1 LLSENDS
8 SVTEQSGRTVNYTY
22 DNLYRLTN
30 ETVALDPANVNGAVN
45 YTYDAVGNRKQMA
58 STLPGVA
65 AGLWNYDANDRFTA
79 GDTYDANG
87 NTISSGGIGNV
98 YDFENRLIQKG
109 GVTIVYD
116 GDGNRVA
123 KTVAGVTT
131 RYLVDVKNPTGY
143 AQVIAE
149 EFANTTNSATYIYGL
164 ERIARGYY
172 SSQFGGVQGFRY
184 YLYDGHGSVR
194 ALADTSG
201 NVTDTYD
208 YDAFGN
214 LLHSASTTC
223 SNSAGAISTVALGA
237 ACPAGSSPSPT
248 PNNYL
253 YSGEQFDPDLHL
265 YYNRA
270 RYLNV
275 STGRFWTM
283 DTFEGRSQDPISL
296 HKYLYVGADPINR
309 VDPRGKDFIDSIAAV
324 AVSATIFAAS
334 VPQLLSEAFEEGGTA
349 VGVLFN
355 EFGQVAENYAGQ
367 VLALVEDEI
376 GEIEILQQQNVG
388 GRVVDFVVRNAEAA
402 KQMFIEVKYGFP
414 STAEALSRLVAQV
427 QAASQ
432 AAQQGGGQVVLWTL
446 RSLTP
451 SQLQTLESELQNTN
465 VQVLSGVEALGK
477 AVLSY
482 FQ

>member
-1 LLSENDS
+1 
-8 SVTEQSGRTVNYTY
+8 
-22 DNLYRLTN
+22 
-30 ETVALDPANVNGAVN
+30 
-45 YTYDAVGNRKQMA
+45 MA

-65 AGLWNYDANDRFTA
+65 AGLWNYDANDRLTA

-109 GVTIVYD
+109 GVTTVYD

-172 SSQFGGVQGFRY
+172 SNQSGGVQGFRY

-214 LLHSASTTC
+214 LIHSTFTSVPPL
-223 SNSAGAISTVALGA
+223 GSTV
-237 ACPAGSSPSPT
+237 SPST
-248 PNNYL
+248 NNYL
-253 YSGEQFDPDLHL
+253 YSGEQFDPDLNL

-275 STGRFWTM
+275 STGRFINM
-283 DTFEGRSQDPISL
+283 DTFEGSAAGGFL
-296 HKYLYVGADPINR
+296 HKYSFPRENPVDLIDPS
-309 VDPRGKDFIDSIAAV
+309 GHEGLAETAF
-324 AVSATIFAAS
+324 VSA
-334 VPQLLSEAFEEGGTA
+334 
-349 VGVLFN
+349 
-355 EFGQVAENYAGQ
+355 
-367 VLALVEDEI
+367 EI
-376 GEIEILQQQNVG
+376 GILAGFTALQ
-388 GRVVDFVVRNAEAA
+388 
-402 KQMFIEVKYGFP
+402 YGQYVYN
-414 STAEALSRLVAQV
+414 T
-427 QAASQ
+427 
-432 AAQQGGGQVVLWTL
+432 
-446 RSLTP
+446 TP
-451 SQLQTLESELQNTN
+451 SAIRGTILH
-465 VQVLSGVEALGK
+465 EAIYPFYRANGFVCN
-477 AVLSY
+477 AAIGTQGDPPVDY
-482 FQ
+482 ARPDCRHPGNPFPFQASPFTGEVMRSNP

>member
-1 LLSENDS
+1 
-8 SVTEQSGRTVNYTY
+8 
-22 DNLYRLTN
+22 
-30 ETVALDPANVNGAVN
+30 
-45 YTYDAVGNRKQMA
+45 
-58 STLPGVA
+58 
-65 AGLWNYDANDRFTA
+65 
-79 GDTYDANG
+79 
-87 NTISSGGIGNV
+87 
-98 YDFENRLIQKG
+98 
-109 GVTIVYD
+109 
-116 GDGNRVA
+116 
-123 KTVAGVTT
+123 
-131 RYLVDVKNPTGY
+131 
-143 AQVIAE
+143 
-149 EFANTTNSATYIYGL
+149 
-164 ERIARGYY
+164 
-172 SSQFGGVQGFRY
+172 
-184 YLYDGHGSVR
+184 
-194 ALADTSG
+194 
-201 NVTDTYD
+201 
-208 YDAFGN
+208 
-214 LLHSASTTC
+214 
-223 SNSAGAISTVALGA
+223 
-237 ACPAGSSPSPT
+237 
-248 PNNYL
+248 
-253 YSGEQFDPDLHL
+253 
-265 YYNRA
+265 
-270 RYLNV
+270 
-275 STGRFWTM
+275 M